1 MKVSQIPASSTT
13 RHAVIKE
20 SSQPTRKTDDKLEE
34 GKNRDS
40 LVQPDTQD
48 RFDFEG
54 IGSKV
59 AAEDDTYDV
68 QRSRKR
74 RRIQQTEDLENSYMK
89 RLAREEAKEA
99 RQRQAVREGQ
109 SGRSQQN
116 SNEQDDIEGL
126 GQDES
131 SASSEDEELT
141 VPKHEAVV
149 GLDVSATLSK
159 AARTVFLGN
168 VSTLAIKSKS
178 ARKVLLNHL
187 ASSPHGVQK
196 RDLSPKV
203 ESLRFR
209 STAFASG
216 VGPKKA
222 AFAKKELMDDTT
234 SSTNAYVIYSSEAA
248 AREAAAKLN
257 GTVVLD
263 RHLRADYAAQP
274 GVVDHR
280 RCIFV
285 GNLSFVDKENVEN
298 ANEAGGGQSKRSKAK
313 EPADAEEGL
322 WQTFSRAGAV
332 ESVRVVRDKETRV
345 GKGFAYVQF
354 KDENGVEAALSYNGK
369 KFPPMLPRKLRV
381 MRAKRTKQAAARRGS
396 YAGGRDSKVKGS
408 TGKFGIGEDRAS
420 LNAKSLSER
429 RKAGPRKS
437 NGFVFE
443 GHRASGSGGSK
454 SGNLKIKKKGT
465 VKPSTRSSR
474 RGSAF
479 KAAGG
484 KRKRDG

>member
-1 MKVSQIPASSTT
+1 MKVSQIPASNTT
-13 RHAVIKE
+13 RHAVIEE
-20 SSQPTRKTDDKLEE
+20 SSQPTHQIDDKLE
-34 GKNRDS
+34 GKNRDG
-40 LVQPDTQD
+40 LVLSGTQD
-48 RFDFEG
+48 RSDFEG
-54 IGSKV
+54 IGNEV
-59 AAEDDTYDV
+59 AAEDDTHDV

-74 RRIQQTEDLENSYMK
+74 RRIQQTEDLESSYMK

-99 RQRQAVREGQ
+99 RQRQAVRGAQ
-109 SGRSQQN
+109 NGRSQQN
-116 SNEQDDIEGL
+116 SDEQGDIEGL
-126 GQDES
+126 RQDVS
-131 SASSEDEELT
+131 SSSSEDEELT

-149 GLDVSATLSK
+149 GSDVSATLSK

-187 ASSPHGVQK
+187 ASFLHGMQK
-196 RDLSPKV
+196 HDPPPKV

-248 AREAAAKLN
+248 ARLAAAKLN

-263 RHLRADYAAQP
+263 RHLRADYAAHP

-298 ANEAGGGQSKRSKAK
+298 ANEAEGRQPKRSKAK

-322 WQTFSRAGAV
+322 WRTFSRAGAV

-354 KDENGVEAALSYNGK
+354 KDENGVEAALSYNDK

-396 YAGGRDSKVKGS
+396 YVGGRDSKVKGS
-408 TGKFGIGEDRAS
+408 MGKFGIGEDRAS
-420 LNAKSLSER
+420 LNARSLSER
-429 RKAGPRKS
+429 RQAGSRKS
-437 NGFVFE
+437 NSFIFE

-454 SGNLKIKKKGT
+454 SGNLKIKGKRT

-484 KRKRDG
+484 KRKRDR

>member
-1 MKVSQIPASSTT
+1 
-13 RHAVIKE
+13 
-20 SSQPTRKTDDKLEE
+20 
-34 GKNRDS
+34 
-40 LVQPDTQD
+40 
-48 RFDFEG
+48 
-54 IGSKV
+54 
-59 AAEDDTYDV
+59 
-68 QRSRKR
+68 
-74 RRIQQTEDLENSYMK
+74 
-89 RLAREEAKEA
+89 
-99 RQRQAVREGQ
+99 
-109 SGRSQQN
+109 
-116 SNEQDDIEGL
+116 
-126 GQDES
+126 
-131 SASSEDEELT
+131 
-141 VPKHEAVV
+141 
-149 GLDVSATLSK
+149 
-159 AARTVFLGN
+159 LGN

-187 ASSPHGVQK
+187 TSFMHGMHK
-196 RDLSPKV
+196 HDLSPKV

-234 SSTNAYVIYSSEAA
+234 SSTNAYVVYSSEAA
-248 AREAAAKLN
+248 ARVAATKLN
-257 GTVVLD
+257 GTVILD
-263 RHLRADYAAQP
+263 RHLRADYAAHP

-298 ANEAGGGQSKRSKAK
+298 TNEAEGGKPRRPKAK

-322 WQTFSRAGAV
+322 WRTFSRAGAV

-354 KDENGVEAALSYNGK
+354 KDENGVEAALLYNDK

-381 MRAKRTKQAAARRGS
+381 MRAKRTKQAAARRGCYTS
-396 YAGGRDSKVKGS
+396 GMDFKVKGS
-408 TGKFGIGEDRAS
+408 SGKFGIGGDRAS
-420 LNAKSLSER
+420 LNARSLGGGR
-429 RKAGPRKS
+429 QAGPKKS

-454 SGNLKIKKKGT
+454 SGNLKIKKKRT

>member
-1 MKVSQIPASSTT
+1 VKVSQIPPSSTT

-20 SSQPTRKTDDKLEE
+20 SSQSAHKSEDKLDKGE
-34 GKNRDS
+34 NRDGFVRS
-40 LVQPDTQD
+40 GTQG
-48 RFDFEG
+48 RSDFEG
-54 IGSKV
+54 INNEV
-59 AAEDDTYDV
+59 VAEDDTYDV

-74 RRIQQTEDLENSYMK
+74 RRIRQTEDLESAYMQ
-89 RLAREEAKEA
+89 RLAREETKEA
-99 RQRQAVREGQ
+99 RQRQVVRGVQ
-109 SGRSQQN
+109 NGHPQQN
-116 SNEQDDIEGL
+116 SDVRGDIEGSK
-126 GQDES
+126 QDES
-131 SASSEDEELT
+131 SASSEDDVLT
-141 VPKHEAVV
+141 VPKHETLV
-149 GLDVSATLSK
+149 GLDASVELSK

-187 ASSPHGVQK
+187 ASFLPDVRNH
-196 RDLSPKV
+196 DPSPKV

-234 SSTNAYVIYSSEAA
+234 TSTNAYVVYSSEVAARAAA
-248 AREAAAKLN
+248 ARLN

-263 RHLRADYAAQP
+263 RHLRADYAAHP
-274 GVVDHR
+274 SVIDHR

-298 ANEAGGGQSKRSKAK
+298 ANEADGGQLRRSKAK

-322 WQTFSRAGAV
+322 WRIFGRVGAV

-354 KDENGVEAALSYNGK
+354 KDENGVEAALSYNDK

-381 MRAKRTKQAAARRGS
+381 MRAKRTKQAAATHGS
-396 YAGGRDSKVKGS
+396 YAGGRDFKVKDS
-408 TGKFGIGEDRAS
+408 IRKFGPRAPV
-420 LNAKSLSER
+420 NAKSMGKGR
-429 RKAGPRKS
+429 QAGPRTA

-443 GHRASGSGGSK
+443 GHRASGSGGSTP
-454 SGNLKIKKKGT
+454 GNLKIHKKKRTG
-465 VKPSTRSSR
+465 KPTTRSSR

>member
-1 MKVSQIPASSTT
+1 VKVSQIPASSAT

-20 SSQPTRKTDDKLEE
+20 SSKPTHKIDDELEE
-34 GKNRDS
+34 GKNEDG
-40 LVQPDTQD
+40 LVRSGTQD
-48 RFDFEG
+48 KSDFEG
-54 IGSKV
+54 IGNGV
-59 AAEDDTYDV
+59 AAEDDTYNA

-74 RRIQQTEDLENSYMK
+74 RRIQQTEDLESSYMK
-89 RLAREEAKEA
+89 RLAHEEAKEA
-99 RQRQAVREGQ
+99 RQHQAVRGAQ
-109 SGRSQQN
+109 NGRPRQN
-116 SNEQDDIEGL
+116 LDEQDDVEVSR
-126 GQDES
+126 QDEV
-131 SASSEDEELT
+131 SALSEDEELT
-141 VPKHEAVV
+141 VPKHETVDLGA
-149 GLDVSATLSK
+149 SATLSK

-187 ASSPHGVQK
+187 ASFKHGMQK
-196 RDLSPKV
+196 HDPSPKV

-222 AFAKKELMDDTT
+222 AFVKKELMDDTT
-234 SSTNAYVIYSSEAA
+234 SSTNAYVVYSSEAA
-248 AREAAAKLN
+248 ARVAATKLN

-263 RHLRADYAAQP
+263 RHLRADYAAHP

-298 ANEAGGGQSKRSKAK
+298 TNEAEGGKPRRSKAK

-322 WQTFSRAGAV
+322 WRTFSRAGAV

-354 KDENGVEAALSYNGK
+354 KDENGVEAALLYNDK

-381 MRAKRTKQAAARRGS
+381 MRAKRTKQVAARPGS
-396 YAGGRDSKVKGS
+396 YADGMEFKLKGGI
-408 TGKFGIGEDRAS
+408 GKFGISGDRAS
-420 LNAKSLSER
+420 LNARSLSA
-429 RKAGPRKS
+429 KKS

-454 SGNLKIKKKGT
+454 SGNLKIKKKRT

-484 KRKRDG
+484 KRKRQ

>member
-1 MKVSQIPASSTT
+1 MKVSQLPASSAT

-20 SSQPTRKTDDKLEE
+20 SSQPTHTTDDELE
-34 GKNRDS
+34 GKNEDG
-40 LVQPDTQD
+40 LVRSGTQD
-48 RFDFEG
+48 KSDFEG
-54 IGSKV
+54 IGNEV

-74 RRIQQTEDLENSYMK
+74 RRIQQTEDLESFYMK
-89 RLAREEAKEA
+89 RIAREEAKEA
-99 RQRQAVREGQ
+99 RQRQAVQEAQ
-109 SGRSQQN
+109 NGRPRQN
-116 SNEQDDIEGL
+116 SNEQGGVEVSR
-126 GQDES
+126 QDEF
-131 SASSEDEELT
+131 SALSEDEELT
-141 VPKHEAVV
+141 VPKHEAV
-149 GLDVSATLSK
+149 GLGASATLSK

-187 ASSPHGVQK
+187 ASFMHGMQK
-196 RDLSPKV
+196 HDPSPKV

-234 SSTNAYVIYSSEAA
+234 SSTNAYVVYSSEAA
-248 AREAAAKLN
+248 ARVAATKLN

-263 RHLRADYAAQP
+263 RHLRADYAAHP

-298 ANEAGGGQSKRSKAK
+298 TNEAEGGKPRRSKAK

-322 WQTFSRAGAV
+322 WRTFSRAGVV

-354 KDENGVEAALSYNGK
+354 KDENGVEAALLYNDK

-381 MRAKRTKQAAARRGS
+381 MRAKRTKQAAAGRGS
-396 YAGGRDSKVKGS
+396 YAGGMDFKVKGS
-408 TGKFGIGEDRAS
+408 IGKFGIAGGRAS
-420 LNAKSLSER
+420 LNARSLGEGR
-429 RKAGPRKS
+429 QAGPKKS

-454 SGNLKIKKKGT
+454 SGNLKIKKKRT

-484 KRKRDG
+484 KRKRDR

>member
-1 MKVSQIPASSTT
+1 MKVSQIPASSAT

-20 SSQPTRKTDDKLEE
+20 SSQPTRKIDDELEE
-34 GKNRDS
+34 GKNEDG
-40 LVQPDTQD
+40 LVRSGTQD
-48 RFDFEG
+48 KSDFEG
-54 IGSKV
+54 IGNEV

-74 RRIQQTEDLENSYMK
+74 RRIQQTEDLESSYMK

-99 RQRQAVREGQ
+99 RQQQAVRGAQ
-109 SGRSQQN
+109 NRHPRQN
-116 SNEQDDIEGL
+116 SGEQGDVEVAR
-126 GQDES
+126 QDEF
-131 SASSEDEELT
+131 SALSEDEELT
-141 VPKHEAVV
+141 VPKHEAV
-149 GLDVSATLSK
+149 GLGASATLSK

-168 VSTLAIKSKS
+168 VSTLAVKSKS

-187 ASSPHGVQK
+187 TSFMHGMHK
-196 RDLSPKV
+196 HDLSPKV

-234 SSTNAYVIYSSEAA
+234 SSTNAYVVYSSEAA
-248 AREAAAKLN
+248 ARVAATKLN

-263 RHLRADYAAQP
+263 RHLRADYAAHP

-298 ANEAGGGQSKRSKAK
+298 TNEAEGGKPRRSKAK

-322 WQTFSRAGAV
+322 WRTFSRAGAV

-354 KDENGVEAALSYNGK
+354 KDENGVEAALLYNDK

-396 YAGGRDSKVKGS
+396 YTSGMDFKVKGS
-408 TGKFGIGEDRAS
+408 IGKFGIGGDRAS
-420 LNAKSLSER
+420 LNARSLGEGR
-429 RKAGPRKS
+429 QAGRKKT

-443 GHRASGSGGSK
+443 GHRASGSGDSK
-454 SGNLKIKKKGT
+454 SGNLKIKKKRT

-479 KAAGG
+479 KAVGG

>member
-1 MKVSQIPASSTT
+1 MKVSQIPASSAT

-20 SSQPTRKTDDKLEE
+20 SNQPTHKVDDKLEGE
-34 GKNRDS
+34 NEDG
-40 LVQPDTQD
+40 LVRSGTQD
-48 RFDFEG
+48 KSDFEG
-54 IGSKV
+54 IGNEV

-74 RRIQQTEDLENSYMK
+74 RRIQQTEDLESSYMK

-99 RQRQAVREGQ
+99 RQRQAVRGAQ
-109 SGRSQQN
+109 NGRPRQN
-116 SNEQDDIEGL
+116 SNEQGDVEVSRK
-126 GQDES
+126 DE
-131 SASSEDEELT
+131 SEDEELT
-141 VPKHEAVV
+141 VPKHEAV
-149 GLDVSATLSK
+149 GLGASATLSK

-187 ASSPHGVQK
+187 ASFMHGMQK
-196 RDLSPKV
+196 HDPSPKV

-234 SSTNAYVIYSSEAA
+234 SSTNAYVLYSSEAA
-248 AREAAAKLN
+248 ARVAATKLN

-263 RHLRADYAAQP
+263 RHLRADYAAHP

-298 ANEAGGGQSKRSKAK
+298 TNEAEGGKPRRSKAK

-322 WQTFSRAGAV
+322 WRTFSRAGAV

-354 KDENGVEAALSYNGK
+354 KDENGVEAELLYNDK

-396 YAGGRDSKVKGS
+396 YAGGMDFKVKGS
-408 TGKFGIGEDRAS
+408 IGKFGIGGDRAS
-420 LNAKSLSER
+420 LNARSLGEGR
-429 RKAGPRKS
+429 QAGPKKS

-454 SGNLKIKKKGT
+454 SGNLKIKKKRT

>member
-1 MKVSQIPASSTT
+1 VKVSQIPASNTT
-13 RHAVIKE
+13 SRAAIKE
-20 SSQPTRKTDDKLEE
+20 SSQPTHKIDDKLEE
-34 GKNRDS
+34 GKKRDG
-40 LVQPDTQD
+40 LVRSGAQD
-48 RFDFEG
+48 KSDFEG
-54 IGSKV
+54 IGNEI
-59 AAEDDTYDV
+59 AAEGDAYDV

-74 RRIQQTEDLENSYMK
+74 RRIQQTEDLESSYMK
-89 RLAREEAKEA
+89 RLAREEGKEA
-99 RQRQAVREGQ
+99 RQRQAVRGAQ
-109 SGRSQQN
+109 NGRPRQN
-116 SNEQDDIEGL
+116 SKEQGDIEGL
-126 GQDES
+126 RHDES

-141 VPKHEAVV
+141 VPKHETVD
-149 GLDVSATLSK
+149 GLDASATSSK

-187 ASSPHGVQK
+187 ASFLHGTQK
-196 RDLSPKV
+196 HDPSSKV

-234 SSTNAYVIYSSEAA
+234 SSTNAYVVYSSEAA
-248 AREAAAKLN
+248 ARVAAAQLN

-263 RHLRADYAAQP
+263 RHLRADYAVHP
-274 GVVDHR
+274 SVVDHR

-298 ANEAGGGQSKRSKAK
+298 ANEAEGGQSRRSKAK
-313 EPADAEEGL
+313 QPADAEEGL
-322 WQTFSRAGAV
+322 WRTFSRAGAV

-354 KDENGVEAALSYNGK
+354 KNENGVEAALSYNDK

-381 MRAKRTKQAAARRGS
+381 MRAKKTKQAAARRGS
-396 YAGGRDSKVKGS
+396 YAGGRDFQVKGS
-408 TGKFGIGEDRAS
+408 ISKFGVGGDRGP
-420 LNAKSLSER
+420 LNARWLGEGR
-429 RKAGPRKS
+429 QAGPRKS
-437 NGFVFE
+437 NSFVFE

-454 SGNLKIKKKGT
+454 SGNLKIKKKRT
-465 VKPSTRSSR
+465 VKPNTRSSR

-479 KAAGG
+479 KVAGG
-484 KRKRDG
+484 KRKQDG